1 MCACGYMCVGMGM
14 CVCVCAHMCVIW
26 RRSPSVFSTWRLGA
40 DDCQR
45 RDRVRGYF
53 LALQH
58 GAALRAAES
67 QPVVP
72 GQWLHLGKQESA
84 AQADDSQVCAA
95 QRSVQP
101 RIDEAPGVVSKKNL
115 SIVKSDKSAAKPPL
129 PQQQV
134 FEKKPAPPPAIKKPA
149 DPAAEVRDVAASEP
163 GAGPTL
169 LSWEEA
175 EARLRE
181 WDMNTRFGPC
191 MSMTRLE
198 RWNRAKKLD
207 LDPPVFIHNVMKAFP
222 ELKDKSV
229 WHNRVHPDEPII
241 GAGV

>member
-1 MCACGYMCVGMGM
+1 MR
-14 CVCVCAHMCVIW
+14 VCAYVCDMAPAACFQHFEAGSRWLPAARPPAEVQ
-26 RRSPSVFSTWRLGA
+26 PL
-40 DDCQR
+40 
-45 RDRVRGYF
+45 RDR
-53 LALQH
+53 
-58 GAALRAAES
+58 
-67 QPVVP
+67 
-72 GQWLHLGKQESA
+72 A
-84 AQADDSQVCAA
+84 AQAEDSPVCAA

-101 RIDEAPGVVSKKNL
+101 RIDQAPGVVSKKTL
-115 SIVKSDKSAAKPPL
+115 SIAKSDKSAAKPPL

-149 DPAAEVRDVAASEP
+149 DPAVEVRDVAASEP